1 MAKSVIR
8 NSEALGQIKKV
19 SKDKNEFINQK
30 LAEVALRSENYYQI
44 PPIIGMV
51 IADQYGN
58 TILVL
63 EYDNNKKSKYGPIK
77 SYLSE
82 NDKSL
87 LEIDLISMYF
97 SSLKTFADQTN
108 IKNLS
113 NFQIHGS
120 NMKFQIYFLFN
131 KFMLV
136 LFLNSNTEL
145 KLKEQA
151 LVIEYFKDQLTEF
164 EYEFENFNL
173 TYSRKIIK
181 FVEKKGNLL
190 LRKLNNDYLQNYY
203 RLYSK
208 KHELVDKIMM
218 EIDPIIQN
226 ELEDHLKLLPHDIIK
241 NLSKE
246 LKCKIQD
253 KLFDVKNELFMV

>member
-1 MAKSVIR
+1 MAKSVIS
-8 NSEALGQIKKV
+8 NSEALDQIKKV
-19 SKDKNEFINQK
+19 SKDKDEFINKK
-30 LAEVALRSENYYQI
+30 LAEVALRSENYHQI

-63 EYDNNKKSKYGPIK
+63 EYDKNKKSKYGPIK

-82 NDKSL
+82 DDKSL

-97 SSLKTFADQTN
+97 SSLKTFANQTN

-120 NMKFQIYFLFN
+120 NMKVQIYFLLN
-131 KFMLV
+131 KFMLI

-145 KLKEQA
+145 KAKQQA
-151 LVIEYFKDQLTEF
+151 VIIDYFKENLREF

-173 TYSRKIIK
+173 TNSRKIIK

-190 LRKLNNDYLQNYY
+190 LRKLNNNYIQNYS
-203 RLYSK
+203 RFYSK
-208 KHELVDKIMM
+208 KHDLIDKIIM
-218 EIDPIIQN
+218 EIDPIIQY
-226 ELEDHLKLLPHDIIK
+226 ELEDHLEHIPHDILK

-246 LKCKIQD
+246 LKSKIQD
-253 KLFDVKNELFMV
+253 KLFDIKSDF